1 MPVADLSIL
10 CAINGIR
17 KSMCLNTRRGID
29 TTMAGMA
36 ITATVGTKTGKI
48 MGKAEVMAKA
58 KTRVTAETKKNRLNC
73 CCPSIFQWRKEK

>member
-17 KSMCLNTRRGID
+17 KFMCLNTRRGID
-29 TTMAGMA
+29 TMIAGVA
-36 ITATVGTKTGKI
+36 VTATVGTKTGEI

-58 KTRVTAETKKNRLNC
+58 KVEITAETKKN
-73 CCPSIFQWRKEK
+73 QTVAA